1 MNFILIT
8 IYTNKT
14 TYLKLLKD
22 SIFSSNFNTNVNNKN
37 FKSITQ
43 KLLLKQIL
51 NITFTI
57 IIFTRPLSSNIRII
71 CI

>member
-14 TYLKLLKD
+14 TYLKLSKD
-22 SIFSSNFNTNVNNKN
+22 SIFNSNFNTNVNNKN

-43 KLLLKQIL
+43 KLLLKLTL
-51 NITFTI
+51 NITVTI
-57 IIFTRPLSSNIRII
+57 IIFTRPLSSIF
-71 CI
+71 

>member
-14 TYLKLLKD
+14 TYLKLSKD
-22 SIFSSNFNTNVNNKN
+22 SIFNSNFNTNVNNKN

-43 KLLLKQIL
+43 KLLLKQTL
-51 NITFTI
+51 NITVTI
-57 IIFTRPLSSNIRII
+57 IIFTRPLSSIF
-71 CI
+71 